1 MGWQRGPYECQPPR
15 QHPGQPVA
23 RRYSTVA
30 FAFPKPLEM
39 AASGNFGE
47 ADGVFTCPV
56 VLPYDDPRNPF
67 VHRYHPDH
75 DNLSERFEPEPP
87 IAGPAGPETTE
98 SWTITRNLRLR
109 FTADDPRAP
118 GQPGWGDNQIGG
130 LYEETIQGLHA
141 SDLKVSGVFRLHR
154 ASDVPV
160 LNDGLSTP

>member
-1 MGWQRGPYECQPPR
+1 MGWQRGPYECQPSC

-30 FAFPKPLEM
+30 FAFPTPLEM
-39 AASGNFGE
+39 AANGSFGE
-47 ADGVFTCPV
+47 ADSVFTCPV
-56 VLPYDDPRNPF
+56 VLAYDDPRNPF

-75 DNLSERFEPEPP
+75 DNLNERFEPMTPV
-87 IAGPAGPETTE
+87 AGPAGPETTE
-98 SWTITRNLRLR
+98 SWTVRRNLRLQ
-109 FTADDPRAP
+109 FTADDPQAL

-130 LYEETIQGLHA
+130 LYGETISGLHA